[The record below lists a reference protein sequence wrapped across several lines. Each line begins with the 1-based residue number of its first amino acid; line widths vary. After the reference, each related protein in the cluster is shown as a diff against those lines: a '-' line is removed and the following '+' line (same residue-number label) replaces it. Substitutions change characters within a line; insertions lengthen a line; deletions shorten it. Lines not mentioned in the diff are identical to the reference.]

1 MTLGIKLSL
10 NDVKPG
16 KHHIWQVS
24 RIVFGDEIK
33 FSGPDQRQALAQAQ
47 AHFNRI
53 MTHRN
58 AQGQE
63 KAEVSTCA
71 YRVER
76 S

>member
-16 KHHIWQVS
+16 KHGMWEVS
-24 RIVFGDEIK
+24 RTVFGDEIK
-33 FSGPDQRQALAQAQ
+33 FSGPDRRQVLEQAQ
-47 AHFNRI
+47 EHFNRV

-71 YRVER
+71 YRVET